1 MMFVVQGPLPWFG
14 WSNRKAERKI
24 FEEKG
29 YCAVYVAGEDRSL
42 RLGWTS
48 KDPRKVREPVRV
60 IAWCA
65 GELVAKRLV
74 NAASQLLASRRVNSR
89 YDVPIHLAEGA
100 ICVTAK
106 NARAEIKSHEA
117 MMNEVKLIREQSVEN
132 LIREVEAGSRDRA
145 VAPDSSDA
153 PPKAPDHLFE
163 PRR

>member
-1 MMFVVQGPLPWFG
+1 MTFVVQGPLPWFG
-14 WSNRKAERKI
+14 WSNNKAERKI
-24 FEEKG
+24 FDEKG
-29 YCAVYVAGEDRSL
+29 YCAVYVAGDDRSL

-48 KDPRKVREPVRV
+48 TDPRKVREPVRV

-89 YDVPIHLAEGA
+89 FDVPIHLAEGA
-100 ICVTAK
+100 ICVAAK

-117 MMNEVKLIREQSVEN
+117 MMEEVMSVRQQRIENVVRESE
-132 LIREVEAGSRDRA
+132 IASRNAVLARA
-145 VAPDSSDA
+145 ASDPSPEE
-153 PPKAPDHLFE
+153 PPHLFE